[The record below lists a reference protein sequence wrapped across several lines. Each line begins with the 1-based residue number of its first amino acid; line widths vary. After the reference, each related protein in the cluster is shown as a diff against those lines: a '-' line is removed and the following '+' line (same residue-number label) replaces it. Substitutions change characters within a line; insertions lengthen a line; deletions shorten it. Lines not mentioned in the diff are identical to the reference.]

1 MPDLLGLRPLSV
13 TDGGRSEGLS
23 ERQVRQALKESLGGL
38 KTKLKK
44 VLLIPPDYTRLH
56 SYAGVIAGILHEWL
70 SPGCEVDILPALGTH
85 APVSREEWDSMY
97 AGIPYD
103 RMLTHHWRDRIV
115 RLGAIPAEK
124 VSEITGGIMDS
135 PIPVE
140 ISQYLTDASYDLIL
154 SIGQV
159 VPHEVAGMSSHLKNI
174 FVGCGGAGM
183 INASH
188 MAGALC
194 GMENI
199 MGRDRTPVRA
209 LFDYAGEHFLASL
222 PILHILTVTTVQDH
236 KVRLHGLFIGKD
248 RKVFEDAVALS
259 GEKNVFRLDRPVKKM
274 VVALDERE
282 FKSTWVGDKAI
293 YRTRM
298 AIADGGDLIVLA
310 PGVNRF
316 GEDSEVD
323 RLIRKYG
330 YRGREQVIRH
340 VRDNQDLRANLS
352 AAAHLIH
359 GSSEGRFS
367 VTYCVRHLSRDEVE
381 GVGYRYLPYDE
392 AIGEYAGLNE
402 GWNTGKG
409 DEEVYYISNP
419 ALGLWMEEG
428 RA

>member
-1 MPDLLGLRPLSV
+1 MPDWTGLRPLSV
-13 TDGGRSEGLS
+13 TDGGGSEGLS
-23 ERQVRQALKESLGGL
+23 ERQVRQALEESLSGL
-38 KTKLKK
+38 KTKLRKI
-44 VLLIPPDYTRLH
+44 LLIPPDYTRLH
-56 SYAGVIAGILHEWL
+56 SYAGVIARILFEWL
-70 SPGCEVDILPALGTH
+70 SPGCEVDILPALGIH

-103 RMLTHHWRDRIV
+103 RMLIHHWRDRIV
-115 RLGAIPAEK
+115 RLGAIPDAK

-140 ISQYLTDASYDLIL
+140 ISQYLTDGSYDLLL

-174 FVGCGGAGM
+174 FVGCGGSGM

-259 GEKNVFRLDRPVKKM
+259 REKNVFRLDRPVKKM
-274 VVALDERE
+274 VVALDEKE
-282 FKSTWVGDKAI
+282 FRSTWVGDKAI

-298 AIADGGDLIVLA
+298 AIADGGALIVLA

-330 YRGREQVIRH
+330 YRGREKVVGY
-340 VRDNQDLRANLS
+340 VRDDQELRANLS

-392 AIGEYAGLNE
+392 AFREYAGLNE

-409 DEEVYYISNP
+409 GEELYYISNP

-428 RA
+428 RT